1 MGNLNKTIKLG
12 MPILAT
18 CLILTGCSNYNS
30 NINNSNNTEIVDDF
44 IDEPKVFDLSINF
57 FGDLLIHDT
66 VYNAALKNGTYDF
79 TGHFE
84 DIKEDVKRADYTCG
98 NLEVPL
104 GYSNFSNY
112 PSFKAPS
119 QLATAM
125 KEVLDVELLS
135 TSTNHSL
142 DKGFS
147 GLAET
152 LDILDSVSIKHI
164 GTARTQEEADNILIE
179 NINGANIAFI
189 AYTYGTNGYPI
200 PSNAPYSI
208 NLIDKEKIVSDA
220 NKAKEFGAD
229 FIIAKIHWGAEYQN
243 EENLEQKELAQY
255 LFENTDINLIVG
267 DHPHVVQN
275 IEKVSVLKDNTE
287 KTGTVIY
294 SLGNFI
300 SDQRDTYKNSGIIC
314 LANIHVDRD
323 NPSNTKVTSL
333 EYTPIY
339 VDRNPGSY
347 DKKYRVVN
355 INKAIYD
362 YENGLDSLI
371 SAQEY
376 NNMIFARDFYRSKL
390 LKNDFIT
397 ES

>member
-1 MGNLNKTIKLG
+1 MSNFNKTIKFG

-18 CLILTGCSNYNS
+18 CLIITGCSDS
-30 NINNSNNTEIVDDF
+30 NDKINNLNQVEITEEYLA
-44 IDEPKVFDLSINF
+44 EPEVFDLSINF

-66 VYNAALKNGTYDF
+66 VYNAAFKNGIYDF
-79 TGHFE
+79 TSHFE
-84 DIKEDVKRADYTCG
+84 DIQDDIKKADYTCG

-119 QLATAM
+119 QLANAM
-125 KEVLDVELLS
+125 KGVLDVELLS

-147 GLAET
+147 GLVET

-200 PSNAPYSI
+200 PSDAPYSI
-208 NLIDKEKIVSDA
+208 NLIDREKIVSDA
-220 NKAKEFGAD
+220 NKAKELGAD
-229 FIIAKIHWGAEYQN
+229 FIIAKMHWGTEYQN
-243 EENLEQKELAQY
+243 DENIEQKELAQY

-275 IEKVSVLKDNTE
+275 IEQISVLKDNTE
-287 KTGTVIY
+287 KIGTVIY

-339 VDRNPGSY
+339 VDRNPGSS

-371 SAQEY
+371 SIQEY
-376 NNMIFARDFYRSKL
+376 NNMIFARDFYRNKL
-390 LKNDFIT
+390 LKDDFVI